1 MWMRAWRVGAAAAG
15 AAATQGISGRAVVRG
30 GCHRGG
36 GNDYGSAGMLRAGG
50 GAVGAGQGAGVPAS
64 ETDLPPPGGL
74 SLARALKK
82 VGALAGLSS
91 ADFGAVAA
99 ILHQSQRPGGFANA
113 SGVGGGA
120 GVARRGGAARDA
132 APMRGYIP
140 PPPASPARWQHTAKS
155 LRRLACRWTG
165 TPPLVQIHVRAN
177 QVESIEYKLLHF

>member
-1 MWMRAWRVGAAAAG
+1 MWMRAWRGAAAAG

-36 GNDYGSAGMLRAGG
+36 GNEYGSAGMLRAGG

-82 VGALAGLSS
+82 VGALPGLSS

-99 ILHQSQRPGGFANA
+99 ILYQS
-113 SGVGGGA
+113 
-120 GVARRGGAARDA
+120 
-132 APMRGYIP
+132 
-140 PPPASPARWQHTAKS
+140 
-155 LRRLACRWTG
+155 
-165 TPPLVQIHVRAN
+165 
-177 QVESIEYKLLHF
+177 

>member
-1 MWMRAWRVGAAAAG
+1 MWMRAWRLGAAAAG
-15 AAATQGISGRAVVRG
+15 AAATQGISGRTGAHG
-30 GCHRGG
+30 GWCYRGG
-36 GNDYGSAGMLRAGG
+36 GDEYGSAGMLRAGG
-50 GAVGAGQGAGVPAS
+50 GAVGAGQGPGVPAS

-140 PPPASPARWQHTAKS
+140 PPPLVLPGGSERQRAYADWHVVGPV
-155 LRRLACRWTG
+155 RLPSSRYMYV
-165 TPPLVQIHVRAN
+165 LIR
-177 QVESIEYKLLHF
+177 